1 MKKITKNILKV
12 SLLLPLIIP
21 MFCMFYCSNIKNI
34 NIVYEGHI
42 AQTKERLTFDTEYD
56 GKIQHN
62 VINNCFYTPET
73 KNKMINQL
81 KKLNFNLLL

>member
-1 MKKITKNILKV
+1 MHV
-12 SLLLPLIIP
+12 LLLK
-21 MFCMFYCSNIKNI
+21 YKNI

-73 KNKMINQL
+73 KEQDDKSI
-81 KKLNFNLLL
+81 KETKLQSFIVNFDKADTMYVSQD